1 MFIAFSCFCLSGAS
15 IAREIN
21 VSRSSGDSSGSLP
34 GVGWIRAGA
43 HWWAGGIN
51 FSRLCM
57 VFAEWEPSAQRGSLL
72 LSALWSW
79 QVLKPAE

>member
-15 IAREIN
+15 IAGEIN

-43 HWWAGGIN
+43 HWWAGGDKLFQALHGVCRMGAI
-51 FSRLCM
+51 SSTWELASLCF
-57 VFAEWEPSAQRGSLL
+57 V
-72 LSALWSW
+72 
-79 QVLKPAE
+79 VLASFETC